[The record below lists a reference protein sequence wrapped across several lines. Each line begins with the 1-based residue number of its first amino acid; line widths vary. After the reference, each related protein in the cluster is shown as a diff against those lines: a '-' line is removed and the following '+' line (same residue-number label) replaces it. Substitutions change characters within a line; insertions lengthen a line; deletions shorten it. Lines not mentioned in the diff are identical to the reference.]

1 MTRPY
6 NLERLHIGELL
17 DLLAAYTKMQ
27 SQCFHVLCRRGV
39 SEKELTHVMETA
51 VEDALDS
58 LDDPNEG
65 ERSAYGWLKFIV
77 GESLDPVHPDDYSAE
92 LARLKRYLV
101 TASLVCVEAGDLDD
115 DE

>member
-6 NLERLHIGELL
+6 NLERLHIGELF

-39 SEKELTHVMETA
+39 SEKELTHVMESV

-58 LDDPNEG
+58 LDDPHEG
-65 ERSAYGWLKFIV
+65 ERSAYAWLKFIV
-77 GESLDPVHPDDYSAE
+77 DQSLDPVHPDDDAAE

-101 TASLVCVEAGDLDD
+101 TASLVCAEAGDLDD

>member
-1 MTRPY
+1 MTQPY
-6 NLERLHIGELL
+6 NLERLNIGELF
-17 DLLAAYTKMQ
+17 DLLAAYTKLQ

-39 SEKELTHVMETA
+39 SEKELTRVMEAA

-58 LDDPNEG
+58 LDDPHEG

-77 GESLDPVHPDDYSAE
+77 GQSLDPVHPDNDSAE

-101 TASLVCVEAGDLDD
+101 TASLVCTEGGDLPDD
-115 DE
+115 